1 MKLDTK
7 EPVNVKDLPIRWMLH
22 NGYEVPRDML
32 RSSSDSES
40 SIRGGGDQYASGGD
54 TGQSIAGEVWGNVK
68 DIVGQ
73 KKDEYDYNKTSEN
86 LSNRCTPGILRQYKY
101 YLGR

>member
-1 MKLDTK
+1 M
-7 EPVNVKDLPIRWMLH
+7 PQVV
-22 NGYEVPRDML
+22 
-32 RSSSDSES
+32 
-40 SIRGGGDQYASGGD
+40 

-86 LSNRCTPGILRQYKY
+86 LSNRRTPGILRQYKY